1 MRFFNRRVHI
11 VWAVEIEDAVLREM
25 FPRWRTKERP
35 RARQAGN
42 AERAERSGQ
51 NGLCGFDGLGVR
63 GYLVWFSRCKK
74 DEMKELD
81 QPESNLEQSQESSQP
96 ATVLDRRDLVAVHA
110 AGNELLT
117 ALAKVPD
124 GDMVAEIVA
133 NALKLLRDQTNRGD
147 IKLINNSFKELRY
160 ALKIFAPYRDV
171 LKVSIFGSAR
181 TPESHEDYQQAAKF
195 GKVMADLG
203 WMVIT
208 GAGGGI
214 MAAGHG
220 GAGAEPSFGLAIR
233 LPFEQKTNDFIANDP
248 KLINFKYF
256 FTRKLIFV
264 RSSHAIVLFP
274 GGFGT
279 MDEGFEVLT
288 LVQTGK
294 SVPMPIV
301 FVDRPGGNFWEG
313 WQSYVKNHLL
323 ARGLIGEE
331 DLYLYKITDN
341 IEDAVKE
348 LRHFFSNYHSI
359 RYAREDLVIRIRRA
373 PTAAQLTEISDRFS
387 SIKVRGDF
395 RLSAALPVERDE
407 PTLKD
412 MHRLVFAFNRKDH
425 GKLRLLINYLNDM
438 PA

>member
-1 MRFFNRRVHI
+1 
-11 VWAVEIEDAVLREM
+11 
-25 FPRWRTKERP
+25 
-35 RARQAGN
+35 
-42 AERAERSGQ
+42 
-51 NGLCGFDGLGVR
+51 
-63 GYLVWFSRCKK
+63 
-74 DEMKELD
+74 MKEVD
-81 QPESNLEQSQESSQP
+81 QADGNLEQSQESTQP
-96 ATVLDRRDLVAVHA
+96 ATVLDRDDLADVHR
-110 AGNELLT
+110 AGNDLLT
-117 ALAKVPD
+117 ALSCVPD
-124 GDMVAEIVA
+124 GDMVGEIIA

-147 IKLINNSFKELRY
+147 IKLINKSFKELRY

-181 TPESHEDYQQAAKF
+181 TPETHEDYRQASEF
-195 GKVMADLG
+195 GKVMAASG

-220 GAGAEPSFGLAIR
+220 GAGADPSFGLAIR

-301 FVDRPGGNFWEG
+301 FVDQPGGNFWDG
-313 WQSYVKNHLL
+313 WQSYVKDHLL
-323 ARGLIGEE
+323 ARGLIGPD
-331 DLYLYKITDN
+331 DLYLYKITDSV
-341 IEDAVKE
+341 EEAAREVK
-348 LRHFFSNYHSI
+348 HFFSNYHSI
-359 RYAREDLVIRIRRA
+359 RYARDELVIRIRRA
-373 PTAAQLTEISDRFS
+373 PNATQLAEISERFS
-387 SIKVRGDF
+387 SIKVRGEF
-395 RLSAALPVERDE
+395 KLSAALPVERDE
-407 PTLKD
+407 PALKD
-412 MHRLVFAFNRKDH
+412 MARLVFAFNRKDH
-425 GKLRLLINYLNDM
+425 GKLRMLIDYLNDM
-438 PA
+438 PG